1 MPLVVAEFDD
11 PSPAREAMLALE
23 RKGFD
28 ANDICLGVTGRAAAE
43 MTEPDHTRQVD
54 KALVVETTE
63 YVLLGVVLG
72 AAIGAAIGIGA
83 LLMLGIAPG
92 NAIVGGA
99 ILGVIVGGLMGGLW
113 SSFGHMAANREA
125 FDTYGVD
132 SAAPEPV
139 TVEVRAKDDEHVAT
153 AREVLSALNPRRLD
167 VA

>member
-28 ANDICLGVTGRAAAE
+28 ANDICLGVVGRAADNLTDPA
-43 MTEPDHTRQVD
+43 HTRQVD
-54 KALVVETTE
+54 KAVVVGATE
-63 YVLLGVVLG
+63 YALLGVVLG
-72 AAIGAAIGIGA
+72 AAVGAAIGIGA
-83 LLMLGIAPG
+83 LLLLGIAPG
-92 NAIVGGA
+92 NAMVGGA

-113 SSFGHMAANREA
+113 SSFGHMAANPEA

-132 SAAPEPV
+132 PAAPEPV
-139 TVEVRAKDDEHVAT
+139 TVEVRAEDDEHVAA
-153 AREVLSALNPRRLD
+153 AREVLSALHPRRLD